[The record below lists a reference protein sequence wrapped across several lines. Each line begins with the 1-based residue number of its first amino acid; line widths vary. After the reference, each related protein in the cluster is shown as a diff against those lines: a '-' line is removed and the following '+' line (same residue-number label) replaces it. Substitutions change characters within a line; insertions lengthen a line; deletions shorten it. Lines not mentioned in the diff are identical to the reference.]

1 MTEAQTEAAL
11 AHIADVLGVQP
22 GAAYPTSTR
31 VIAPSVSAFDRN
43 LSLIDSTAG
52 LSAAETKGF
61 AEIESFA
68 PYHQMGAFRVA
79 FAVRHDRRD
88 GRPDHA
94 LRESYGLNDLGRQAY
109 DRGLM
114 AASLCQRLGL

>member
-11 AHIADVLGVQP
+11 ARIADALGVQP

-31 VIAPSVSAFDRN
+31 VIAATQSAFDRN
-43 LSLIDSTAG
+43 LELIDSIAG
-52 LSAAETKGF
+52 LSSAEVKGF

-68 PYHQMGAFRVA
+68 PYHEMCAFRVA
-79 FAVRHDRRD
+79 FADRHDRR
-88 GRPDHA
+88 
-94 LRESYGLNDLGRQAY
+94 EFYGLNELGEQAY

>member
-31 VIAPSVSAFDRN
+31 AIAAAQSAFDRN
-43 LSLIDSTAG
+43 LALIDSTAG

-68 PYHQMGAFRVA
+68 PYHQMPEFILG
-79 FAVRHDRRD
+79 FADRRQSRRSD
-88 GRPDHA
+88 YTFKGA
-94 LRESYGLNDLGRQAY
+94 EEQAY